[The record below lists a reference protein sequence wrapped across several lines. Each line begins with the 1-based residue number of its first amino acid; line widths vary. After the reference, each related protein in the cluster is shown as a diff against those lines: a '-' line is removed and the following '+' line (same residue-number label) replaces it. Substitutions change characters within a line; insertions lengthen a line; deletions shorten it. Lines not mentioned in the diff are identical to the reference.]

1 MLDATKKTTLL
12 FLDCSPPIRTLEYID
27 WNKVE
32 DDAHSNPLLL
42 TRYCAKFLLD
52 AFPSHVKCVFG
63 IQNTPFISV
72 FYLLSDVR
80 AFEHVNGAF
89 LYACYPITSDRN
101 CFIRDCVH
109 KMEKQFA
116 SSEFCSMNFWW
127 SLVDP
132 ETPDVC
138 NEWFV
143 NIVRELSYMNDPLH
157 PAIKTLLI
165 KLRTLNPNL
174 YTKIMTAYKSVI
186 KTTSS
191 VEMMIALLKDLYI
204 ATVLGLDTH
213 AYRILVSSH
222 PCSSFLLNLLENCTI
237 EVG

>member
-1 MLDATKKTTLL
+1 
-12 FLDCSPPIRTLEYID
+12 
-27 WNKVE
+27 
-32 DDAHSNPLLL
+32 
-42 TRYCAKFLLD
+42 
-52 AFPSHVKCVFG
+52 
-63 IQNTPFISV
+63 
-72 FYLLSDVR
+72 
-80 AFEHVNGAF
+80 
-89 LYACYPITSDRN
+89 
-101 CFIRDCVH
+101 
-109 KMEKQFA
+109 
-116 SSEFCSMNFWW
+116 MNFWW

-132 ETPDVC
+132 ETSDVC

-143 NIVRELSYMNDPLH
+143 NIVRELTYMNDPLH

-213 AYRILVSSH
+213 AYRILVH

-237 EVG
+237 VVG